1 MANERVKSPN
11 EDAGRTSPQESTAG
25 REHQAGGASG
35 GSRGSRGIARRESA
49 MPASAML
56 GASPFTLMRRFME
69 DLDRLFVG
77 EAPGTEWAPP
87 VEVVEREGRLVV
99 RADVPGLEKDNVN
112 VEIDDGH
119 LVISGE
125 RRHEHEERHE
135 AFLRSERMYGR
146 FYRAVPLPDG
156 ADADHAT
163 ATFKNGVL
171 EITMPVTG
179 RHQPRRLPVQD
190 ASSAGAH

>member
-1 MANERVKSPN
+1 MASKGTKN
-11 EDAGRTSPQESTAG
+11 TQEQDVRRSS
-25 REHQAGGASG
+25 QA
-35 GSRGSRGIARRESA
+35 
-49 MPASAML
+49 PASSML
-56 GASPFTLMRRFME
+56 GSSPFSIMRRFME

-77 EAPGTEWAPP
+77 DMPSAEWAPP
-87 VEVVEREGRLVV
+87 VEMVEREGRLVV

-125 RRHEHEERHE
+125 RRQEHEERRE
-135 AFLRSERMYGR
+135 GVYRSERVYGR

-156 ADADHAT
+156 VDADQAQ

-171 EITMPVTG
+171 EITMPVTR
-179 RHQPRRLPVQD
+179 RHQPRRLAVQD
-190 ASSAGAH
+190 ARSAGAS